1 MRAMG
6 KSSLYITI
14 FGNDKSKKAFDSFNK
29 STNQAN
35 QQIKRL
41 AGAVAAAFSV
51 REIVE
56 AANVMIGVEN
66 RMNALTG
73 SATET
78 ASAMNHMRRIASD
91 SRSDFDA
98 VAMLFTRLALATEH
112 LGATQRDVANAT
124 QTVANTFIIAGSHA
138 QEANNSAR
146 QLAQGLASGALRGD
160 ELRSVMEN
168 NTILTKMLADGLGM
182 TIGELREFGHAGK
195 LTAETVM
202 PILIKG
208 TKETN
213 EQISKMPMTLG
224 QAGVALRNNF
234 QFMIG
239 DIQKATDGFSTLSA
253 VIGKFANN
261 LDVIL
266 IPALAVIGSML
277 PKIITMTKAFTAAAL
292 ANPFVWIPAALAALY
307 VFRDE
312 FVYLFKL
319 INKELNI
326 FDINAK
332 IFVNNLSLSFLNKFI
347 VPIKTAFTGF
357 MNFIIEG
364 LNTGINKINGLI
376 DKLPEKI
383 KDTLGV
389 GKLPTIELFGDIE
402 SEEKSKEIKARIEN
416 LYKDL
421 EKETNRVIDK
431 VKVKSF
437 MDLITGR
444 DPNDPK
450 DEGETGFKALEPFQK
465 FIKSAEEGYSDF
477 ATNIKTMQE
486 ELQGVF
492 KKSYD
497 GLTQLTMDF
506 LEKGKASFKDYATS
520 VVRELIRIAVQKLVI
535 DRMFASFGSSISK
548 IRDRAIATN
557 EYNSLTDNDTL
568 FDGVYEGGG
577 FTGFGSR
584 TGGIDGR
591 GGFPAILHPNE
602 TVIDHT
608 KSQPQQVQAAPT
620 VNFNIST
627 VDAAGFDQLLA
638 SRKGLITSIINNAM
652 NNQGKMGIV

>member
-1 MRAMG
+1 MQAMG
-6 KSSLYITI
+6 KSSLYVTI
-14 FGNDKSKKAFDSFNK
+14 FGNDKSKKAFDSFNR

-51 REIVE
+51 REVVE

-112 LGATQRDVANAT
+112 LGATQKDVADAT

-168 NTILTKMLADGLGM
+168 NTILTKMLADGLDM

-239 DIQKATDGFSTLSA
+239 DIQKATNGFSTLSA
-253 VIGKFANN
+253 IIGKFANN

-266 IPALAVIGSML
+266 IPALAVLGAML

-292 ANPFVWIPAALAALY
+292 ANPFVLIPAALAALY
-307 VFRDE
+307 VFRNE
-312 FVYLFKL
+312 FFYLLKF
-319 INKELNI
+319 INKQLNI
-326 FDINAK
+326 FDLNAK
-332 IFVNNLSLSFLNKFI
+332 IFVNNLSLSFLDKFI

-357 MNFIIEG
+357 MNFIIDG
-364 LNTGINKINGLI
+364 LNTGIDKINGLI

-383 KDTLGV
+383 KDTLGI

-402 SEEKSKEIKARIEN
+402 SEEKSKEIKARIES

-421 EKETNRVIDK
+421 EKETNRAIDK
-431 VKVKSF
+431 VKIKSF

-444 DPNDPK
+444 DPNDPG
-450 DEGETGFKALEPFQK
+450 DEGDTGFKALAPFEK
-465 FIKSAEEGYSDF
+465 FLKAAEEGYSDF

-520 VVRELIRIAVQKLVI
+520 IVRELIRIAVQKLVI
-535 DRMFASFGSSISK
+535 DRMFESFGGFLGK
-548 IRDRAIATN
+548 TRDRQIEIRKNLNLPTTIPTN
-557 EYNSLTDNDTL
+557 
-568 FDGVYEGGG
+568 EGGG
-577 FTGFGSR
+577 FTGMGAR
-584 TGGIDGR
+584 AGGIDNK
-591 GGFPAILHPNE
+591 GGFLSILHPNE

-608 KSQPQQVQAAPT
+608 KQQQQSQQVQAAPT

-652 NNQGKMGIV
+652 NNQGKMGVV